1 MFPVREDM
9 LRVMPELIWGGS
21 GVLLM
26 LFQPFVR
33 NRHFFTF
40 LALVGSLLGTL
51 GAMWP
56 AALGGTAFGGI
67 IQADA
72 FSFFFHLLIG
82 LVVFLV
88 VLAAGPYLERERL
101 AFPEFFALTLFAAA
115 GMGILASAQ
124 ELVTAF
130 IGLELSSISS
140 YVLAGYRRESLKSS
154 ESSLKYFLLG
164 SFATAFFLYG
174 IALVYGATGTTN
186 LSGMAEAGVSNN
198 LLKLGFSLILI
209 GLGFKVAV
217 APFQIWTP
225 DVYEGA
231 PTPVTAL
238 FSAGPKAAAFALL
251 LRIFAGVPAA
261 TQFPVTALFSAG
273 PKAAAFALLLRIFA
287 GVPAATQFWF
297 WAFWVLAV
305 LTMFA
310 GNLGALVQ
318 TNVKRMLAY
327 SSIAHAG
334 YILVAF
340 ASVTFLAQEG
350 AAAAAPAYAAIL
362 FYLLSYSLVKLGA
375 FTIVSQFGGEGEKHL
390 SLDDYAGLGQ
400 RQPFAAAALALFLLS
415 LLGLPVT
422 AGFFGKFYIFKA
434 AVNSHLIWLAIL
446 MAVNSVIGAYY
457 YLRVIVV
464 MYMRE
469 PSAETAASA
478 PMRFPL
484 TVNLVLT
491 IAAVGTIYFGLF
503 PNQVLNFV
511 LQSNLLGH

>member
-1 MFPVREDM
+1 MFPVREDL
-9 LRVMPELIWGGS
+9 LRVMPELIWCGF
-21 GVLLM
+21 GVLVM

-40 LALVGSLLGTL
+40 LALLGSLLGTL
-51 GAMWP
+51 AAMWP
-56 AALGGTAFGGI
+56 AARGGTAFGGL
-67 IQADA
+67 IQADG

-101 AFPEFFALTLFAAA
+101 AFPEFFALTLFATA

-124 ELVTAF
+124 ELLTAF
-130 IGLELSSISS
+130 IGLEMSSISS
-140 YVLAGYRRESLKSS
+140 YVLAGYRRDSLKSS

-174 IALVYGATGTTN
+174 IALVYGATGSTI
-186 LSGMAEAGVSNN
+186 LSRMADADPSSN

-209 GLGFKVAV
+209 GLGFKVAA

-251 LRIFAGVPAA
+251 LRIFA
-261 TQFPVTALFSAG
+261 T
-273 PKAAAFALLLRIFA
+273 
-287 GVPAATQFWF
+287 VPAATQFWF

-318 TNVKRMLAY
+318 TNVKRLFAY

-340 ASVTFLAQEG
+340 AAVTFLAQEG
-350 AAAAAPAYAAIL
+350 RAAAAPAYAAIL
-362 FYLLSYSLVKLGA
+362 FYLLSYALVKVGA

-390 SLDDYAGLGQ
+390 SLDDYAGFGQ
-400 RQPFAAAALALFLLS
+400 RQPVAAAALALFLLS

-469 PSAETAASA
+469 PIAATA

-511 LQSNLLGH
+511 LQSSLFGR

>member
-1 MFPVREDM
+1 MFPVREDL
-9 LRVMPELIWGGS
+9 LRVMPELIWCGFG
-21 GVLLM
+21 LLVM

-40 LALVGSLLGTL
+40 LALLGSLLGTL
-51 GAMWP
+51 AAMYP
-56 AALGGTAFGGI
+56 AARGGTAFGGLV
-67 IQADA
+67 QADS

-101 AFPEFFALTLFAAA
+101 AFPEFFALTFFATA

-140 YVLAGYRRESLKSS
+140 YVLAGYRRDSLKSS

-164 SFATAFFLYG
+164 SFATA
-174 IALVYGATGTTN
+174 
-186 LSGMAEAGVSNN
+186 
-198 LLKLGFSLILI
+198 
-209 GLGFKVAV
+209 
-217 APFQIWTP
+217 
-225 DVYEGA
+225 
-231 PTPVTAL
+231 L
-238 FSAGPKAAAFALL
+238 FSVGPKAATFALL
-251 LRIFAGVPAA
+251 LRIFA
-261 TQFPVTALFSAG
+261 T
-273 PKAAAFALLLRIFA
+273 
-287 GVPAATQFWF
+287 VPAATQFWF

-310 GNLGALVQ
+310 GNLGALLQ

-340 ASVTFLAQEG
+340 AAVTYLAGNPEGG
-350 AAAAAPAYAAIL
+350 AAAAYAAVL
-362 FYLLSYSLVKLGA
+362 FYLVSYALVKLGA
-375 FTIVSQFGGEGEKHL
+375 FTIVSELGGLGEKHL
-390 SLDDYAGLGQ
+390 SLEDYAGLGQ
-400 RQPFAAAALALFLLS
+400 RQPVAAAVLSLFLLS

-434 AVNSHLIWLAIL
+434 AVNSHLIWLAVL
-446 MAVNSVIGAYY
+446 MAINSVIGAYY
-457 YLRVIVV
+457 YLRLIVV

-469 PSAETAASA
+469 PSAESTPAVAV
-478 PMRFPL
+478 FPL

-491 IAAVGTIYFGLF
+491 ITALGTVYFGLF
-503 PNQVLNFV
+503 PNRILNFV
-511 LQSNLLGH
+511 LQSNLLAR